1 MMLNKTQIE
10 DGYAQL
16 WVIPP
21 NDRYEDE
28 LRRAQEEARE
38 LTMGFGVDIWS
49 LKPAEDRLLADH
61 GNGIGK
67 GDGGCPPKPHTA
79 SPSASA
85 SATASPEPNA
95 FPNPKDD
102 CGGGNGSPSPAS
114 PEPNSPPAVQCEPP
128 AYPVPPGD
136 ERDGDNDGCAG
147 EV

>member
-1 MMLNKTQIE
+1 MLNKTQIE

-38 LTMGFGVDIWS
+38 LTMGFGLDIWS

-85 SATASPEPNA
+85 IPKMTVGAGMVHPHQPHRNLTHRRPSSVSLQPTQFHRETSATGTTTDARVRCN
-95 FPNPKDD
+95 F
-102 CGGGNGSPSPAS
+102 
-114 PEPNSPPAVQCEPP
+114 V
-128 AYPVPPGD
+128 
-136 ERDGDNDGCAG
+136 
-147 EV
+147 